1 MNKRDLGNKAFTV
14 SEVGLGC
21 WQFGGGFG
29 EMSEEQAMEILRKAV
44 ERGVT
49 FLDTADVYG
58 AGRSEE
64 IIGRFLEET
73 SASLTVATKFGRGGG
88 VFPDQYTEASLRQS
102 IHESSERLGVDAID
116 LLQRGPY

>member
-29 EMSEEQAMEILRKAV
+29 KMSEEQAMEILRKAV

-88 VFPDQYTEASLRQS
+88 VFPDQYTEASLRKS
-102 IHESSERLGVDAID
+102 IHESSGRLGVDAID